1 MSKLW
6 DLGGRTKRKYH
17 PDFISDVSEAS
28 LWFSGV
34 QRTMEKLTISLK
46 FSHRTIEYMENS
58 PMNREVTRKTIQ
70 IIECSKNMVTE
81 IFYQ

>member
-1 MSKLW
+1 M
-6 DLGGRTKRKYH
+6 
-17 PDFISDVSEAS
+17 DVYQNSFTEINKIVRLDVLLS
-28 LWFSGV
+28 SV
-34 QRTMEKLTISLK
+34 KSLK